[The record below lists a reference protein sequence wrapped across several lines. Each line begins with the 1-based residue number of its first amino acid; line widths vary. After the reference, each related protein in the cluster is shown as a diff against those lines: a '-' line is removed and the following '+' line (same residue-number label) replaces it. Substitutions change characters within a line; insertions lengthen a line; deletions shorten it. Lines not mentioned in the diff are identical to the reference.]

1 MNWDLTI
8 LWTSF
13 VEFNFLSFWVDLNFK
28 IWSCF
33 KNIKAMSR
41 FQFFFVRIHTD
52 LELLFFDWKIV
63 ILFWFLNIA
72 QLFLDT
78 SFDSYFFLSFCS
90 HLVQG
95 TRHLNFSETLA
106 LSHSASY
113 SIVLQVKAM
122 CTIKQPSW
130 IDLTQQNWVNYFH
143 GITAHQ
149 YLVLSNRY
157 WISSLFFQN

>member
-1 MNWDLTI
+1 MWSIWLSTPDCFLLLNLCHLQISISKLYKEFQLNFLRIKMNWDLTI

-113 SIVLQVKAM
+113 SIVLQVKAYVY
-122 CTIKQPSW
+122 
-130 IDLTQQNWVNYFH
+130 N
-143 GITAHQ
+143 
-149 YLVLSNRY
+149 
-157 WISSLFFQN
+157 